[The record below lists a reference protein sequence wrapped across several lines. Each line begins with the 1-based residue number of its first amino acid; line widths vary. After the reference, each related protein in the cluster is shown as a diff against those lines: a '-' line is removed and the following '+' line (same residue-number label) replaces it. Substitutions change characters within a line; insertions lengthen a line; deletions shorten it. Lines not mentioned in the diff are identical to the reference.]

1 MSQRGVSTRLK
12 TKSTRKIK
20 VLRIIDRLNIG
31 GPAIHTI
38 LLTAGMNKD
47 RFNSLLVTGT
57 VDKDEGDMFFLA
69 EEKKVRP
76 IIITE
81 MSRSLVMFNDITA
94 FLKLFFLIKKERP
107 DIIHTHKS
115 KAGTLG
121 RIAGLLF
128 KLTFNPK
135 LVHTFHGHVLHSYF
149 GKLKSLMFTWIERIL
164 GFLTDKI
171 IVVSESV
178 RRELIELKIASPE
191 KIVTIPLGLE
201 LGRYLKIENKN
212 LKKNSHQSV
221 GIIGRLVPVKNHK
234 MFLDAAKQLLSDID
248 FERRMKFLIIGDGPL
263 RQNLEVYSQKWGL
276 TEDVI
281 FKGWIKNLK
290 NSYSDIDIVVLTS
303 LNEGTPVALIEAMAA
318 GKPVIST
325 DVGGVKD
332 LFSNR
337 MGKKRDENKSTI
349 RYYDQGIFVDSGDVE
364 SLAQAI
370 KELLKDDGLRK
381 KMGIMGRK
389 TVYPKYDISRLIDD
403 LKGLYLNLT
412 GGRE

>member
-1 MSQRGVSTRLK
+1 MQI
-12 TKSTRKIK
+12 KSTRKIK

-57 VDKDEGDMFFLA
+57 AEKDEGDMLFLA

-76 IIITE
+76 IIISE

-94 FLKLFFLIKKERP
+94 FLKLIHLIKKERP

-128 KLTFNPK
+128 KLTFKPK

-164 GFLTDKI
+164 AFLSDKI

-191 KIVTIPLGLE
+191 KIITIPLGLE
-201 LGRYLKIENKN
+201 LGKYLKKENKN
-212 LKKNSHQSV
+212 SKKKTHQSV

-248 FERRMKFLIIGDGPL
+248 SERRLKFLIIGDGPL
-263 RQNLEVYSQKWGL
+263 RQDLEVYSQKCGL
-276 TEDVI
+276 KEDVI
-281 FKGWIKNLK
+281 FKGWIKNLE
-290 NSYSDIDIVVLTS
+290 NSYLELDIVVLTS

-325 DVGGVKD
+325 EVGGVKD

-337 MGKKRDENKSTI
+337 FETKKRVGKPTI
-349 RYYDQGIFVDSGDVE
+349 RHYDQGILVNSGDVE
-364 SLAQAI
+364 SLAVAI
-370 KELLKDDGLRK
+370 KELLEDNGRSE
-381 KMGIMGRK
+381 KMGKMGRK
-389 TVYPKYDISRLIDD
+389 TIYPKYDISRLIDD

-412 GGRE
+412 GGRK

>member
-1 MSQRGVSTRLK
+1 MHI
-12 TKSTRKIK
+12 KSTRKIK

-38 LLTAGMNKD
+38 LLTAGMNTNI
-47 RFNSLLVTGT
+47 FNSLLVTGT
-57 VDKDEGDMFFLA
+57 VEKDEGDMFFLA

-76 IIITE
+76 IIIKE
-81 MSRSLVMFNDITA
+81 MSRSLVIYNDIIS
-94 FLKLFFLIKKERP
+94 FLRLFFLIKKERP

-128 KLTFNPK
+128 KLTFKPK

-164 GFLTDKI
+164 ALLTDKI

-191 KIVTIPLGLE
+191 KIITIPLGLE
-201 LGRYLKIENKN
+201 LGKYLKIENKN
-212 LKKNSHQSV
+212 LKKNTHQSV

-234 MFLDAAKQLLSDID
+234 MFLDAAKQIFSDID
-248 FERRMKFLIIGDGPL
+248 SEGRLKFLIIGDGPL

-281 FKGWIKNLK
+281 FKGWVINLK
-290 NSYSDIDIVVLTS
+290 NSYSEIDIVALTS

-325 DVGGVKD
+325 EVGGVKD

-337 MGKKRDENKSTI
+337 LETKRDESKSTI
-349 RYYDQGIFVDSGDVE
+349 RYYDQGILVNSGDVE
-364 SLAQAI
+364 SLAVAI
-370 KELLKDDGLRK
+370 KELLKNEKLRE
-381 KMGIMGRK
+381 KMGKMGRK

-412 GGRE
+412 GGQT